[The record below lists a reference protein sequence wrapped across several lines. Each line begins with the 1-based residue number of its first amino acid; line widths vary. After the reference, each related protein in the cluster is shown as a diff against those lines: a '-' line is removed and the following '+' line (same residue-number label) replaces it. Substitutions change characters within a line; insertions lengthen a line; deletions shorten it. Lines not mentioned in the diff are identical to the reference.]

1 MFNGRLQNVN
11 LLLSVMIQVVHFWR
25 ILLRKKSG
33 QNLGFSILSKGLI
46 SMNVPLDNMCLVL
59 FFNKIKTE
67 TVVNMGTT
75 GGGGRGNFATGRQ
88 ARTHYK

>member
-1 MFNGRLQNVN
+1 
-11 LLLSVMIQVVHFWR
+11 MIQVVHFWR

-75 GGGGRGNFATGRQ
+75 GGGGGGNFTTGRQ